1 MADPMPDPVYP
12 LRLWLC
18 ASCGLAQLAE
28 DNTAPEEPRGV
39 EPAALVAQAREA
51 VRQVAKAGLLRPG
64 ASVLEYG
71 SPHGGSWLDEL
82 TARGMCSVND
92 EESADVV
99 LDCFGLMHAR
109 DQQAALAE
117 RTARLAADGI
127 LLLQYHTLAAI
138 LGGAQWNAVRHGHF
152 AYYST
157 PVLLEMLKAIGL
169 GAISAWSFDLY
180 GGTVLLAAR
189 RGGKADQSVH
199 GLVSGETAAGVRTA
213 HRVRT
218 LQRDASRS
226 TFALRAFLQDARA
239 EGRRVIG
246 YGAASRTVVLLN
258 GASITP
264 DLLPAVV
271 DASHAKHG
279 RRIPGLNI
287 PILPVDSIVSEP
299 AAQVLLFVPD
309 LLDEVR
315 SVLSVVEQYG
325 GRWVLLDPL
334 PRILDAGSGC
344 DEPVST
350 TLGPGPPALS
360 ADGTAVVPQ
369 FPDPASPA

>member
-1 MADPMPDPVYP
+1 MTTPRCRFCRSSSGEIVLDLGRQPACDHFPLVDDPAPDPVFA

-18 ASCGLAQLAE
+18 ARCGLAQLAE
-28 DNTAPEEPRGV
+28 DSTTPEEPRGV

-51 VRQVAKAGLLRPG
+51 VRQVTEAGLLRPG
-64 ASVLEYG
+64 ASVIEYS
-71 SPHGGSWLDEL
+71 SPHSGSWLDEL
-82 TARGMCSVND
+82 TARGLCSVND

-109 DQQAALAE
+109 DQRAALAE
-117 RTARLAADGI
+117 RSARLAPDGV
-127 LLLQYHTLAAI
+127 LLLQYHTLVAI

-157 PVLLEMLKAIGL
+157 PALVEMLKAIGL

-189 RGGKADQSVH
+189 RGGEADQSVPD
-199 GLVSGETAAGVRTA
+199 LVGAETVAGVLTA
-213 HRVRT
+213 HRVRV

-226 TFALRAFLQDARA
+226 TVALRAFLQDARA

-299 AAQVLLFVPD
+299 PAQVLLFVPD

-315 SVLSVVEQYG
+315 RALCVVEQYG

-334 PRILDAGSGC
+334 PRVL
-344 DEPVST
+344 EPK
-350 TLGPGPPALS
+350 
-360 ADGTAVVPQ
+360 
-369 FPDPASPA
+369 